1 MHKWSSNLV
10 GRGANFS
17 HANLNG
23 NYETE
28 KCHKMLVKKSKHISI
43 KKVARTSILS
53 KSHGKTLYKKMLHA
67 CIWYLLNY
75 KKRYLHILPFSKIE
89 VSI

>member
-28 KCHKMLVKKSKHISI
+28 KCHKMLAKKSKDISI
-43 KKVARTSILS
+43 KEKEPVHLFLVKVMEKHVT
-53 KSHGKTLYKKMLHA
+53 
-67 CIWYLLNY
+67 CIFGTKL
-75 KKRYLHILPFSKIE
+75 REKI
-89 VSI
+89 STYFAIF